1 VSQENH
7 KNHPFSEYTGI
18 LQCNILSQF
27 TSAFSTPNLLL
38 SEKYSVMQLL
48 KHTPVRKVTVSRQN
62 RFLQSIS
69 PSLTI
74 LLPELPNARAAALLL
89 QALAVGVDSTWSAFA
104 DLAACQYRPSAT
116 LCLRKKKGAS
126 K

>member
-1 VSQENH
+1 
-7 KNHPFSEYTGI
+7 
-18 LQCNILSQF
+18 
-27 TSAFSTPNLLL
+27 LL

-89 QALAVGVDSTWSAFA
+89 QALAVGVDST
-104 DLAACQYRPSAT
+104 
-116 LCLRKKKGAS
+116 
-126 K
+126 